1 MMAGGIRNSSSST
14 MLGMGAGRIG
24 DSSNS
29 RKAAQPGTS
38 NQDLD

>member
-1 MMAGGIRNSSSST
+1 MTPNQNQVIQAGIRNSSSST

-29 RKAAQPGTS
+29 RKAT
-38 NQDLD
+38 